1 MVLNKPIEDLL
12 LAASF
17 VKSVETGNHGADL
30 ELKLLAERID
40 AIAGQLSHGSP
51 RDDNE
56 ALGLVRKA

>member
-40 AIAGQLSHGSP
+40 AIAGQLSHAAP
-51 RDDNE
+51 RDSNE
-56 ALGLVRKA
+56 SVGLARKA

>member
-40 AIAGQLSHGSP
+40 AIAGQLSHATP
-51 RDDNE
+51 RDSSE
-56 ALGLVRKA
+56 SLGLARKA